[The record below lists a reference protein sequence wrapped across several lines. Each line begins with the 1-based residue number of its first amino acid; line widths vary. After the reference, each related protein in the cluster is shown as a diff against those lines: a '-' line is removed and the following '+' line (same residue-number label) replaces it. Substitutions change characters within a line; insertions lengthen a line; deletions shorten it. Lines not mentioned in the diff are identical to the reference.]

1 MTKTKRV
8 ALYLRVSKDESTTDN
23 QRRQLEAVATRHGWE
38 VVATFEDDGISG
50 AKGRDQRAGLDA
62 LLNAVARKEFDM
74 VAAWSVDRVGRS
86 LQHLVE
92 FMNELRAK
100 GVDLFLHEQALDTS
114 TPSGRAMFQMCGVF
128 AEFELSMTR
137 ARINAGIARAKADPN
152 SKVRKQKLKDGKI
165 KQLAFGRPTNMT
177 AAKDREAREMLAN
190 GKGIGKIARKLG
202 VGSGTVQKIK
212 DELNASKAA

>member
-1 MTKTKRV
+1 MSKPKRV

-23 QRRQLEAVATRHGWE
+23 QRCQLETVAARHGWN
-38 VVATFEDDGISG
+38 VVATFEDEGISG
-50 AKGRDQRAGLDA
+50 AKGRDQRPGLRSLMDA
-62 LLNAVARKEFDM
+62 VTRKEFDM

-92 FMNELRAK
+92 FMNDLRAK

-137 ARINAGIARAKADPN
+137 ARINAGIARAKAEPR
-152 SKVRKQKLKDGKI
+152 SKVRLEKLREGKI
-165 KQLAFGRPTNMT
+165 KQLAFGRPSNMT
-177 AAKDREAREMLAN
+177 PAKDRKAREMLSL
-190 GKGIGKIARKLG
+190 GTGVGKIARTLG

-212 DELNASKAA
+212 DQIQASKAA